1 MANYGTDEGFAAWL
15 AQQGYV
21 LPEGSPTPA
30 VLRARGSTY
39 VDSYEQFWTGH
50 RTDGA
55 TQESAWP
62 RTGATLNCVTPIPD
76 DVIPVGVVTATYRAA
91 WLEAST
97 PGVLAGPQ
105 IAPGSRVKRQKV
117 DVIERE
123 FFDDG
128 KQAVGSGP
136 AFIDSLID
144 GLLGRF
150 ICNQKNAAF
159 VWSLGS

>member
-1 MANYGTDEGFAAWL
+1 MSYGSDDGFATWL
-15 AQQGYV
+15 AQQGYI
-21 LPEGSPTPA
+21 LPADAPAPA
-30 VLRARGSTY
+30 VLRARGSIY
-39 VDSYEQFWTGH
+39 VDSYEQYWTGH

-55 TQESAWP
+55 MQENAWP
-62 RTGATLNCVTPIPD
+62 RTGATLNCVTAIAS
-76 DVIPVGVVTATYRAA
+76 DVIPPSVVTATYRAA

-97 PGVLAGPQ
+97 PGILAGPQ
-105 IAPGSRVKRQKV
+105 VAPGSRVKRQKV

-128 KQAVGSGP
+128 KHAVGSGP

-144 GLLGRF
+144 GLLGQF

>member
-1 MANYGTDEGFAAWL
+1 MAYGTDDGLTTWL
-15 AQQGYV
+15 AQQGYT
-21 LPEGSPTPA
+21 LPDSTPTLA

-39 VDSYEQFWTGH
+39 VDSYEQYWTGH

-55 TQESAWP
+55 VQENAWP
-62 RTGATLNCVTPIPD
+62 RTGATLNCVTAID
-76 DVIPVGVVTATYRAA
+76 SDVIPVAVVTATYRAA
-91 WLEAST
+91 WLEASN

-105 IAPGSRVKRQKV
+105 IAAGKRVKRQKV

-144 GLLGRF
+144 GLLGQF
-150 ICNQKNAAF
+150 ICDQKSAAF

>member
-1 MANYGTDEGFAAWL
+1 MAYGTDDGLTAWL
-15 AQQGYV
+15 AQQGYS
-21 LPEGSPTPA
+21 LPDDAPAPA
-30 VLRARGSTY
+30 VLRARASTY
-39 VDSYEQFWTGH
+39 VDGYEQYWTGH

-55 TQESAWP
+55 MQGNAWP
-62 RTGATLNCVTPIPD
+62 RTGATLNCVTAIPA
-76 DVIPVGVVTATYRAA
+76 DVIPVAVVTATYRAA

-105 IAPGSRVKRQKV
+105 IAPGKRVKRQRV
-117 DVIERE
+117 EGAVERE

-128 KQAVGSGP
+128 KRAVGSGP

-144 GLLGRF
+144 GLLGQF
-150 ICNQKNAAF
+150 ICDQKNAAF